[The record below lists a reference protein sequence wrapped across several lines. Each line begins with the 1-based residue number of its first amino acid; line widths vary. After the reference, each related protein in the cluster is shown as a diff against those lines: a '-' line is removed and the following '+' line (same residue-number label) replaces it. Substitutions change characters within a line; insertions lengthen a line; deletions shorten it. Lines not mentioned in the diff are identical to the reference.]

1 MPNLVPWLNPQPE
14 PPSPALAIAIMTG
27 TGGEET
33 GTFQIVTHAGV
44 IEINFKTGHV
54 TMKIPEKF
62 PHWSAI
68 NALGAAINTWY
79 AAKDVKGL
87 EELRTQAE
95 QLMVSSAKVVGAA
108 LQARVS
114 A

>member
-14 PPSPALAIAIMTG
+14 PPSPALALAIMTG
-27 TGGEET
+27 TGGEEK
-33 GTFQIVTHAGV
+33 GIFQILTHAGI
-44 IEINFKTGHV
+44 IEINFKTHHV
-54 TMKIPEKF
+54 TIKIPEKD

-79 AAKDVKGL
+79 SAKDVKGL

-95 QLMVSSAKVVGAA
+95 QLMVSSAKLVAA
-108 LQARVS
+108 AVQAVP